1 MKLIPPFGPRI
12 AHFKLSD
19 ADTQSLHEICL
30 PAKGEDLS
38 GDLVGNLR
46 EEIDITEEL
55 KTLDALNTISANMHR
70 YLKDVDCG
78 MIGGIIKSGEI
89 DTVLE
94 CTKGWYNKQ
103 IANEY
108 NPIHD
113 HILSAELVCVIFTK
127 IDLDKNV
134 KYYNNNRKE
143 KQEGQLFF
151 KFGERQTSGFG
162 LSNICV
168 TPEEGDMFVFPGYLS
183 HYTNPVLGNSMRYS
197 ISCNFNYTNIAK
209 RMFIKM
215 AKDLPQGNFLE
226 IK

>member
-1 MKLIPPFGPRI
+1 M
-12 AHFKLSD
+12 SD
-19 ADTQSLHEICL
+19 ADTDSLFKICS

-38 GDLVGNLR
+38 SDLVGNLR

-55 KTLDALNTISANMHR
+55 QKLDALNTISANMQD

-113 HILSAELVCVIFTK
+113 PHIKCRISMCNFYQNK
-127 IDLDKNV
+127 PDKNV

-162 LSNICV
+162 LFNI
-168 TPEEGDMFVFPGYLS
+168 T
-183 HYTNPVLGNSMRYS
+183 
-197 ISCNFNYTNIAK
+197 
-209 RMFIKM
+209 
-215 AKDLPQGNFLE
+215 
-226 IK
+226 